1 MRFTCE
7 VEMSSAENRPII
19 SEALRKLSWN
29 IYLRPKPTKTR
40 KPRDSAPDIWNFLV
54 YFVSHL
60 GCRVSLSTAVF
71 LHISSVHETKV

>member
-1 MRFTCE
+1 MLFMCE

-19 SEALRKLSWN
+19 SEALPKLSWN
-29 IYLRPKPTKTR
+29 IYLRPKLTKTR
-40 KPRDSAPDIWNFLV
+40 AQRDSAPDVWNIFV

-60 GCRVSLSTAVF
+60 GCMVSLSSAVL